1 MTPNK
6 LTESSWIVRVLS
18 AYINCQLCNIWL
30 EARCLD
36 LPQKQRISAGSLVA
50 NLAFFQLFCRF
61 STFTACL
68 TQSPSPFTKIP
79 FDLDY
84 FWYCLILRCCL
95 RKSTIVLMR
104 FCSLSALVHGFLPYA
119 GLYIGLENIFLAH
132 CVSVLWRTCACIVT
146 VVCYCNEGLSRIM
159 FLTD

>member
-1 MTPNK
+1 MARSEVLRFTIETANI
-6 LTESSWIVRVLS
+6 SWKSCSKSRL
-18 AYINCQLCNIWL
+18 
-30 EARCLD
+30 
-36 LPQKQRISAGSLVA
+36 
-50 NLAFFQLFCRF
+50 F
-61 STFTACL
+61 STLLSVFDFYSL
-68 TQSPSPFTKIP
+68 SPSPFTKIP

-119 GLYIGLENIFLAH
+119 GLYIGLENILLAH